1 MQKLIKLLDKN
12 KVKYEKI
19 LHRTVYTAYDK
30 AQTLKV
36 PKKIVGKSL
45 VLKVNGKLGIVLIGA
60 NKNLDLKKFKNVLKA
75 KKVDFVSEKIIK
87 NRFNG
92 VKVGAIPPFGNLWG
106 LPTFIERTLTKEL
119 KIIINGG
126 DYNFSIRLKPN
137 VLKKIIP
144 DLVVGNFSQ
153 PKR

>member
-1 MQKLIKLLDKN
+1 MKKLVKLLDKN

-30 AQTLKV
+30 AQTLKI

-87 NRFNG
+87 NRFKG

-106 LPTFIERTLTKEL
+106 LPTFIERALTKEP

-126 DYNFSIRLKPN
+126 NYNFSIKIGS
-137 VLKKIIP
+137 VSLKKLIP
-144 DLVVGNFSQ
+144 DLVIGNFS
-153 PKR
+153 KSR